1 MARVFTDDIEVT
13 SDELGAPLEN
23 TELGSYNALCGDL
36 FADMGMKGGPRS
48 MKHTDKRGEIL
59 HNFIKQYDVCPINL
73 EGDAEGP
80 LNTHYGP
87 CGVTCID
94 YMMVPQY
101 LRHDVMQP
109 HAPIQP
115 SKHFRSCPDFDV
127 DQFRGNTLWGSRR
140 GLLEKA

>member
-1 MARVFTDDIEVT
+1 MARVCADDIEVT

-23 TELGSYNALCGDL
+23 TELGSYNVLCGDL

-48 MKHTDKRGEIL
+48 MKHTDMRGEIL
-59 HNFIKQYDVCPINL
+59 NNFIKQYDVCPINL

-87 CGVTCID
+87 CGVTYID

-101 LRHDVMQP
+101 LRQGVMNRSTHQYNP
-109 HAPIQP
+109 LNTSDHVPISMMINLGEIP
-115 SKHFRSCPDFDV
+115 CGVVEGGF
-127 DQFRGNTLWGSRR
+127 
-140 GLLEKA
+140 